1 MNEPTMGP
9 PGPIDPMD
17 HAAAH
22 ELIEDLLLEPARLAA
37 LESSAAPEDAA
48 LLRHLAGCAACAA
61 DLESWRRL
69 QVAVDAA
76 IPRDA
81 DAQAQAEAVEPLELP
96 PSLRARVL
104 AAAGDTDRRESN
116 RPGSP
121 VAVAPPMS
129 LGRARRGYR
138 VGPWVG
144 LAASLVVLVGAGV
157 VAIDQVARRAD
168 AEASALELQEAI
180 AVVDRML
187 STEHKVVELRAT
199 DGGAAAGTISWS
211 RHDWVVLSTALPAPP
226 GDREYLCWLETDGRS
241 VPIGHMEFAGP
252 TAYWVASLDEWQ
264 TWEIEE
270 TTRFVV
276 TLEPAGAKV
285 RSGPAILEALLSN

>member
-1 MNEPTMGP
+1 MSE
-9 PGPIDPMD
+9 PMD

-22 ELIEDLLLEPARLAA
+22 ERIEDLLLEPARVAA
-37 LESSAAPEDAA
+37 LETSTAAEDAA
-48 LLRHLAGCAACAA
+48 LREHLAGCAACAA

-69 QVAVDAA
+69 QVAVEGALPRGVDA
-76 IPRDA
+76 R
-81 DAQAQAEAVEPLELP
+81 AQAQAVEPLELP

-104 AAAGDTDRRESN
+104 AAADADRRESN
-116 RPGSP
+116 RPGAAVGVSGEAVRTPGVP
-121 VAVAPPMS
+121 VS
-129 LGRARRGYR
+129 ITRARRGYR
-138 VGPWVG
+138 LGPWVG
-144 LAASLVVLVGAGV
+144 LAAGFIVLAGAGV
-157 VAIDQVARRAD
+157 ITIDQVGQRAA
-168 AEASALELQEAI
+168 AEASAQELQQAI

-187 STEHKVVELRAT
+187 GDDHKVVELQT
-199 DGGAAAGTISWS
+199 TEGAPAGTISWS
-211 RHDWVVLSTALPAPP
+211 RHDWVVLTKALAVPAA
-226 GDREYLCWLETDGRS
+226 DREYLCWLETDGRS